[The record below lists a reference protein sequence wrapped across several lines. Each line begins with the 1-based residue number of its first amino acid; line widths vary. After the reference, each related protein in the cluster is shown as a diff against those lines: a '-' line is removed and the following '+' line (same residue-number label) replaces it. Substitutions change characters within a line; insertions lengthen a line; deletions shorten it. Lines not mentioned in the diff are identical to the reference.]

1 LGQALQTF
9 DIGWLDDL
17 GRGLNDVGRG
27 LNAFFEGFWGDQ
39 SEEGIKNIE
48 KARDMTGL
56 LIDQIEDAAGADGF
70 RYLLMETNV
79 DTGEREEV
87 GEILESRDGPNDASR
102 WWARIMVD
110 GEEYEAWID
119 KETGDITQ
127 IPVEVEIDSKSEKKT
142 RKTIDKIIDGL
153 EGMDKV
159 LKNSRFPILGELSG
173 FALDAAR
180 SIDSLQEHFGYFRR
194 LGLDPVEA
202 GLQSIGHVFPRFADE
217 ARALQV
223 RWINLTDSFRQ
234 FRAQGLNPVEAGI
247 LALGQAFPSLQ
258 TAMTGLYGVVDG
270 LGDAFGAAI
279 RGDWSAAFDGLAQ
292 AARSAGVVVGEI
304 AGAVADLAVDLF
316 NWTINVGAP
325 RVIGWLAD
333 HAGDIWAGLQA
344 AVGWVW
350 DGLVELG
357 GWVLNTAVPA
367 VTGWVADNAGS
378 IWNALSTAAG
388 WVWDGLVDLGSW
400 VITTAAPQV
409 AGWMASASGNLWNAL
424 ATAAGWVWSGV
435 VDMPNWVLNTVAP
448 TVAGWLTGIGEWL
461 RTKIVE
467 GLASFGITSTDLIT
481 VGTSIASALGEAV
494 TLGLQSVAD
503 CGAPVL
509 TWLTEQMEGIDGNS
523 LGNTIGTKLGEAI
536 KLGIPGLAGL
546 IGLGA
551 YLLAELLLAIVD
563 VDWSSLGSSIKA
575 FLETALEAGF

>member
-1 LGQALQTF
+1 LGSLVQGLIPGMRMVVDAANAMVDVFMRIPGPIKTVIGAVAGLLAGIAAVVRAMQAFSAINMILGGGGAGAAGFGLGALAAPLLAIAAVVGVAAAAIKFDLGGIGTAVERFIDVWNNLADSAANNAFSRALIALGQALQTF

-79 DTGEREEV
+79 DTGELEEV
-87 GEILESRDGPNDASR
+87 GEILESHDDPNDASR

-292 AARSAGVVVGEI
+292 AAQSAWVVIGEI
-304 AGAVADLAVDLF
+304 AGAVGGLVVDLF
-316 NWTINVGAP
+316 NWTINVG
-325 RVIGWLAD
+325 
-333 HAGDIWAGLQA
+333 
-344 AVGWVW
+344 
-350 DGLVELG
+350 
-357 GWVLNTAVPA
+357 VPA
-367 VTGWVADNAGS
+367 VTGW
-378 IWNALSTAAG
+378 I
-388 WVWDGLVDLGSW
+388 
-400 VITTAAPQV
+400 
-409 AGWMASASGNLWNAL
+409 
-424 ATAAGWVWSGV
+424 
-435 VDMPNWVLNTVAP
+435 
-448 TVAGWLTGIGEWL
+448 
-461 RTKIVE
+461 
-467 GLASFGITSTDLIT
+467 
-481 VGTSIASALGEAV
+481 
-494 TLGLQSVAD
+494 
-503 CGAPVL
+503 
-509 TWLTEQMEGIDGNS
+509 
-523 LGNTIGTKLGEAI
+523 
-536 KLGIPGLAGL
+536 
-546 IGLGA
+546 
-551 YLLAELLLAIVD
+551 
-563 VDWSSLGSSIKA
+563 
-575 FLETALEAGF
+575 